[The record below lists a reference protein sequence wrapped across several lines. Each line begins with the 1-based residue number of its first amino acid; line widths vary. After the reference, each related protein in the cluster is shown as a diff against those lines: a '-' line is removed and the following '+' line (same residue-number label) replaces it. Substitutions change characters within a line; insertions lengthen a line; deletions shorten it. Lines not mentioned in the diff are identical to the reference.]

1 MIGFISSGFNPP
13 SSLTLEEVSFMERSS
28 KIIVD
33 TYTSSNYLREFRG
46 RELVFAGRRDLEDFG
61 RILSEEEDIS
71 LVVPGDSFSA
81 TTHFIIYKE
90 CRKKGIPV
98 KVFHNS
104 SIFPAAAT
112 ALGLQLYK
120 VGPPVSIPRFTDHFK
135 PTSPYQKIRENI
147 ERGLHT
153 ILLLDTEP
161 PMTLNEALDEI
172 SWMESSFPEKIFTG
186 DREIGVVMA
195 LGTEKERMVYGKI
208 SDVKA
213 LKPESPT
220 AVVIP
225 GALHFE
231 EMEALDLFRI

>member
-13 SSLTLEEVSFMERSS
+13 SSLTLEEISFMKRSS

-33 TYTSSNYLREFRG
+33 TYTSSNYLKEFEG
-46 RELVFAGRRDLEDFG
+46 RELVFASRSDLEDFG
-61 RILSEEEDIS
+61 WILNEEGDIS
-71 LVVPGDSFSA
+71 IVIPGDSFSA
-81 TTHFIIYKE
+81 TTHFTIYKE
-90 CRKKGIPV
+90 CRKKGLQV
-98 KVFHNS
+98 RVFHNS

-120 VGPPVSIPRFTDHFK
+120 VGPPVSIPRFTDNFK
-135 PTSPYQKIRENI
+135 PTSPYLKIKENI

-172 SWMESSFPEKIFTG
+172 FWMESSYPEKIFTE

-195 LGTEKERMVYGKI
+195 LGTEKERVVYGKI
-208 SDVKA
+208 SDVRT

-220 AVVIP
+220 TIVIP
-225 GALHFE
+225 GVLHFE
-231 EMEALDLFRI
+231 EIEALDLFRI